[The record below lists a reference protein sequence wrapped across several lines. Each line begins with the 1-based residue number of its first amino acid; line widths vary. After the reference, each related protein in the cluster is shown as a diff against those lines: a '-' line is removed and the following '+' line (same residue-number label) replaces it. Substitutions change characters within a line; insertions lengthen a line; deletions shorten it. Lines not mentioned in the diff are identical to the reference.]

1 MSKGLIIAIDGPAGS
16 GKSTSAK
23 LIAKKLGYVY
33 IDTGAMYRAITYLA
47 LENEAINDESRIIE
61 LARNCKI
68 DLEYADGEVIVR
80 LNNRNVS
87 KEIRSA
93 EVNSHVSDVSKI
105 SEVRKLLVEKQREMG
120 AKGSGVVMEGRDIGT
135 VVFPNADVKIFLTA
149 SLDIRANRR
158 TKEYIE
164 KGSEVLVDDIKS
176 NLSNRDK
183 IDSSRNDSPLIK
195 ASDAVEVDTTNVTI
209 DEQVN
214 LILEEAKKV
223 AVKKNIQLEI
233 KNKKPVN

>member
-1 MSKGLIIAIDGPAGS
+1 MSNGLIIAIDGPAGS

-47 LENEAINDESRIIE
+47 LENEAIKDESRIIE

-68 DLEYADGEVIVR
+68 DLNYEDGKVIV
-80 LNNRNVS
+80 LLDDRNVS

-93 EVNSHVSDVSKI
+93 NVNSHVSDVSKI
-105 SEVRKLLVEKQREMG
+105 SEVRKVLVEKQREMG
-120 AKGSGVVMEGRDIGT
+120 AKGKGVVMEGRDIGT

-158 TKEYIE
+158 TKEYNE
-164 KGSEVLVDDIKS
+164 TGSKVLVDDIKS

-183 IDSSRNDSPLIK
+183 IDSSRNDSPLTK

-214 LILEEAKKV
+214 IILEETKKV
-223 AVKKNIQLEI
+223 AFKKNIQLEI
-233 KNKKPVN
+233 KK

>member
-23 LIAKKLGYVY
+23 LIAKKLGYLY
-33 IDTGAMYRAITYLA
+33 IDTGAMYRAITFHA
-47 LENEAINDESRIIE
+47 LENESIGDESRIVE

-68 DLEYADGEVIVR
+68 ELNYLDGEVIVR
-80 LNNRNVS
+80 LNGRNIS
-87 KEIRSA
+87 DEIRSA
-93 EVNSHVSDVSKI
+93 VVNSHVSDVSKI
-105 SEVRKLLVEKQREMG
+105 SNVRKLLVEKQREIG

-149 SLDIRANRR
+149 ALDTRADRRAN
-158 TKEYIE
+158 EYLE
-164 KGSEVLVDDIKS
+164 KGSNVLVDDIKN

-195 ASDAVEVDTTNVTI
+195 ASDAIEVDTTNVTV
-209 DEQVN
+209 DEQVD
-214 LILEEAKKV
+214 LILDVIKRVADKKS
-223 AVKKNIQLEI
+223 IQLKI
-233 KNKKPVN
+233 RN

>member
-47 LENEAINDESRIIE
+47 LDNEAINDESRIIE

-68 DLEYADGEVIVR
+68 DLNYEDGEVIV
-80 LNNRNVS
+80 LLDGRNVS

-93 EVNSHVSDVSKI
+93 NVNSHVSNVSKI
-105 SEVRKLLVEKQREMG
+105 SEVRKVLVEKQREMG
-120 AKGSGVVMEGRDIGT
+120 AKGNGVVMEGRDIGT
-135 VVFPNADVKIFLTA
+135 VVFPNADLKIFLTA

-164 KGSEVLVDDIKS
+164 NGSKVLMDEIKI

-183 IDSSRNDSPLIK
+183 IDSSRNDSPLTK
-195 ASDAVEVDTTNVTI
+195 ASDAVEVDTTDVTI

-223 AVKKNIQLEI
+223 AVRKNIKLEI
-233 KNKKPVN
+233 RN

>member
-23 LIAKKLGYVY
+23 LIAQKLGYVY

-47 LENEAINDESRIIE
+47 LEYKAIKDESRIIE
-61 LARNCKI
+61 LARSCKI
-68 DLEYADGEVIVR
+68 DLDFADGEVIVR
-80 LNNRNVS
+80 LNDRNVS
-87 KEIRSA
+87 KEIRSS

-105 SEVRKLLVEKQREMG
+105 SEVRKLLVEKQRALG
-120 AKGSGVVMEGRDIGT
+120 AKGNGVVMEGRDIGT
-135 VVFPNADVKIFLTA
+135 VVFPNADLKIFLTA

-158 TKEYIE
+158 TKEYLE
-164 KGSEVLVDDIKS
+164 KGSEVLLNEIKS

-214 LILEEAKKV
+214 LILEEVKKV
-223 AVKKNIQLEI
+223 AVKKNIQLEF
-233 KNKKPVN
+233 

>member
-16 GKSTSAK
+16 GKSSSAK

-47 LENEAINDESRIIE
+47 LENEAINDESQIIE
-61 LARNCKI
+61 LARKCKI
-68 DLEYADGEVIVR
+68 DLNYEDGEVIVQ
-80 LNNRNVS
+80 LNDMDVS

-93 EVNSHVSDVSKI
+93 EVNSHVSNVSKI
-105 SEVRKLLVEKQREMG
+105 SDIRKLLVEKQREMAARG
-120 AKGSGVVMEGRDIGT
+120 NGVVMEGRDIGT

-158 TKEYIE
+158 TKEYNAN
-164 KGSEVLVDDIKS
+164 GSKVLVDDVKS

-183 IDSSRNDSPLIK
+183 IDSSRNDSPLTK
-195 ASDAVEVDTTNVTI
+195 ASDAVEVDTTDVTI
-209 DEQVN
+209 DEQVI
-214 LILEEAKKV
+214 LILDEVKKV
-223 AVKKNIQLEI
+223 ADKKNIQLKI
-233 KNKKPVN
+233 KNV

>member
-47 LENEAINDESRIIE
+47 LEQEAIGDEPRIIE

-68 DLEYADGEVIVR
+68 DLEYKDGEVTVR
-80 LNNRNVS
+80 LNDRNVS
-87 KEIRSA
+87 KEIRSS

-105 SEVRKLLVEKQREMG
+105 SEVRKILVEKQREMG
-120 AKGSGVVMEGRDIGT
+120 AKGKGVVMEGRDIGT

-158 TKEYIE
+158 TKEFNE
-164 KGSEVLVDDIKS
+164 NGSKVLVDDIKS
-176 NLSNRDK
+176 NLSSRDR
-183 IDSSRNDSPLIK
+183 IDSSRNDSPLTK

-214 LILEEAKKV
+214 LIIEEVKKV
-223 AVKKNIQLEI
+223 ADKKNIQLKI
-233 KNKKPVN
+233 NN

>member
-47 LENEAINDESRIIE
+47 LENKAIKDESRIIE
-61 LARNCKI
+61 LARKCKI
-68 DLEYADGEVIVR
+68 DLDYEDGEVIVR
-80 LNNRNVS
+80 LNDRNIS

-93 EVNSHVSDVSKI
+93 EVNSHVSEVSKI
-105 SEVRKLLVEKQREMG
+105 SQVRKLLVEKQREMG
-120 AKGSGVVMEGRDIGT
+120 AKGNGVVMEGRDIGT
-135 VVFPNADVKIFLTA
+135 VVFPNADLKIFLTA
-149 SLDIRANRR
+149 SLDTRANRR
-158 TKEYIE
+158 TKEYNE
-164 KGSEVLVDDIKS
+164 TGSNVLVDDIKS

-214 LILEEAKKV
+214 LILKEAKKV
-223 AVKKNIQLEI
+223 AKKKNIQLKI
-233 KNKKPVN
+233 KN

>member
-47 LENEAINDESRIIE
+47 LENEAMNDESRIIE

-68 DLEYADGEVIVR
+68 DLDYKDGEVIVR
-80 LNNRNVS
+80 LNDRNIS
-87 KEIRSA
+87 KEIRST

-105 SEVRKLLVEKQREMG
+105 SEVRKVLVVKQREMG
-120 AKGSGVVMEGRDIGT
+120 IKGNGVVMEGRDIGT
-135 VVFPNADVKIFLTA
+135 VVFPNADLKIFLTA

-158 TKEYIE
+158 TKEYNDN
-164 KGSEVLVDDIKS
+164 GSKVLVDDVKS

-183 IDSSRNDSPLIK
+183 IDSSRNDSPLTK

-209 DEQVN
+209 EEQVK
-214 LILEEAKKV
+214 LILKEAKKV
-223 AVKKNIQLEI
+223 ADKKNIELKI
-233 KNKKPVN
+233 KN